1 MAEIEDVVGEIDQL
15 EKAISGLNQY
25 RETLTKAIS
34 EMGETITNLGDRIK
48 TLEQENGITEQL
60 KNQLSA
66 LSTQVSEIDNDAKNA
81 LNRVDAIAG
90 GVSKVEERLEAEA
103 KNITDMAT
111 TLVEQSK
118 KSEEAISFKRALQG
132 VLKELMK

>member
-66 LSTQVSEIDNDAKNA
+66 LSTQVNEIDNDAKNA

-111 TLVEQSK
+111 TLIEQSK